1 MFITFQMSS
10 EKSKSKFYLC
20 CGKRIFDLILALTAL
35 IILSPVFI
43 IAALLVRVRLGK
55 PVLFKQ
61 IRPGLHEKPFTIF
74 KFRTMTE
81 VRDNAGKL
89 LPDAERLTRL
99 GAFLRKASI
108 DELPGLFNV
117 LKGDMSIVGP
127 RPLLMVYLPYYTN
140 RERLR
145 HAVRPGITGLS
156 QVNGRNYLPWDDRL
170 EMDVQYVEKISL
182 YRDIKIIF
190 QTFFQ
195 VLKAKNVAVV
205 QGSICVLLST
215 YRQQLKEKKT

>member
-10 EKSKSKFYLC
+10 EKSKSKFYLS
-20 CGKRIFDLILALTAL
+20 CGKRIFDLILTLTTL
-35 IILSPVFI
+35 ILLSPVFI
-43 IAALLVRVRLGK
+43 IATLLVRVQLGR

-74 KFRTMTE
+74 KFRTMSE
-81 VRDNAGKL
+81 ARDNTGKL
-89 LPDAERLTRL
+89 LPDAERLTCL
-99 GAFLRKASI
+99 GAFLRKTSV

-127 RPLLMVYLPYYTN
+127 RPLLMAYLPYYTN

-145 HAVRPGITGLS
+145 HTVRPGITGLS

-182 YRDIKIIF
+182 FRDIKIIF

-195 VLKAKNVAVV
+195 VLRAKNVVVV

>member
-1 MFITFQMSS
+1 MSS
-10 EKSKSKFYLC
+10 EKSKSKFYLS
-20 CGKRIFDLILALTAL
+20 CGKRIFDLILTLTML
-35 IILSPVFI
+35 ILLSPVFI
-43 IAALLVRVRLGK
+43 IAALLVRVQLGR

-81 VRDNAGKL
+81 ARDNTGKL

-99 GAFLRKASI
+99 GAFLRKTSI

-127 RPLLMVYLPYYTN
+127 RPLLMAYLPYYTN

-145 HAVRPGITGLS
+145 HAVCPGITGLS

-182 YRDIKIIF
+182 FRDIKIIF

-195 VLKAKNVAVV
+195 VLRAKNVAVV

>member
-1 MFITFQMSS
+1 MFIAFQMSS
-10 EKSKSKFYLC
+10 EKSKSKFYLS
-20 CGKRIFDLILALTAL
+20 CGKRIFDLTLTLTTLIL
-35 IILSPVFI
+35 LSPVFI
-43 IAALLVRVRLGK
+43 IAALLVRVQLGR

-81 VRDNAGKL
+81 ARNNAGKL

-99 GAFLRKASI
+99 GSFLRKTSI

-127 RPLLMVYLPYYTN
+127 RPLLMAYLPYYTN

-182 YRDIKIIF
+182 FRDIKIIF

-195 VLKAKNVAVV
+195 VLRAKNVAVV

>member
-10 EKSKSKFYLC
+10 EKSKSKFYLS
-20 CGKRIFDLILALTAL
+20 CGKRIFDLILTLTAL
-35 IILSPVFI
+35 ILLSPVFI
-43 IAALLVRVRLGK
+43 ITALLVRVQLGR

-61 IRPGLHEKPFTIF
+61 IRPGLHEKTFTIF
-74 KFRTMTE
+74 KFRTMSE
-81 VRDNAGKL
+81 VRDNTGKL

-99 GAFLRKASI
+99 GAFLRKTSI

-127 RPLLMVYLPYYTN
+127 RPLLMAYLPYYTN

-182 YRDIKIIF
+182 FRDIKIIF

-195 VLKAKNVAVV
+195 VLRAKNVAVV

>member
-10 EKSKSKFYLC
+10 EKSKSKFYLF
-20 CGKRIFDLILALTAL
+20 CGKRIFDLILTLTAL
-35 IILSPVFI
+35 ILLSPVFI
-43 IAALLVRVRLGK
+43 IAALLVRVQLGS

-61 IRPGLHEKPFTIF
+61 IRPGLYEKPFTIF

-81 VRDNAGKL
+81 ARDNAGKL

-99 GAFLRKASI
+99 GAFLRKTSI

-127 RPLLMVYLPYYTN
+127 RPLLMAYLPYYTN
-140 RERLR
+140 RERMR
-145 HAVRPGITGLS
+145 HDVRPGITGLS

-182 YRDIKIIF
+182 FRDIKIIF

-195 VLKAKNVAVV
+195 VLRAKNVAVV
-205 QGSICVLLST
+205 QGSIFVLLST
-215 YRQQLKEKKT
+215 YRQQLKERKT

>member
-10 EKSKSKFYLC
+10 EKSKSKFYLS
-20 CGKRIFDLILALTAL
+20 CGKRIFDLILTLTML
-35 IILSPVFI
+35 ILLSPVFI
-43 IAALLVRVRLGK
+43 IAALLVRVQLGR

-81 VRDNAGKL
+81 ARDNTGKL

-99 GAFLRKASI
+99 GAFLRKTSI

-127 RPLLMVYLPYYTN
+127 RPLLMAYLPYYTN

-182 YRDIKIIF
+182 FRDIKIIF

-195 VLKAKNVAVV
+195 VLRAKNVAVV